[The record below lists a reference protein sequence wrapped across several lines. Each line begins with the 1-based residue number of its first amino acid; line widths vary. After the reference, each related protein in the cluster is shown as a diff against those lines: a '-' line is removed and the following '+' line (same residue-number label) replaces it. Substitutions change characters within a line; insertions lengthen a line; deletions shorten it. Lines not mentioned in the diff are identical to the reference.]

1 MNILIVEDEYL
12 IADMISIMLRRNGY
26 AQIIHADTLDKAS
39 EALEE
44 GPDVCFV
51 DIRLNGES
59 GIDFAKILQQKE
71 IPFIFITANNE
82 METIRSAAL
91 TNPQAYL
98 SKPVNEKDLI
108 ATLEIIRARFPKYIW
123 VRTSLGKIK
132 IRQSDILY
140 VEADNVYSKIVCES
154 RTYMERITLKE
165 VEDLLEPFFI
175 KVHRS
180 FIVNRNRIDSF
191 KSNELRIG
199 SYKIPVS
206 KKYQELI
213 QKHQS

>member
-12 IADMISIMLRRNGY
+12 IADMLCIILRRNGY
-26 AQIIHADTLDKAS
+26 NRITHADTLEKAGK
-39 EALEE
+39 ALEE
-44 GPDVCFV
+44 EPDVCFV
-51 DIRLNGES
+51 DIRLNGEN
-59 GIDFAKILQQKE
+59 GIEFAALLQQRE

-82 METIRSAAL
+82 LETIRSAAL

-108 ATLEIIRARFPKYIW
+108 ASLEIIRARFQKYIW
-123 VRTSLGKIK
+123 VRTSMGKIK

-140 VEADNVYSKIVCES
+140 IEADNVYSKIVCAS
-154 RTYMERITLKE
+154 KTYMERITLKE
-165 VEDLLEPFFI
+165 VGDLLEPFFI

-180 FIVNRNRIDSF
+180 FIVNRNMIDSF

-199 SYKIPVS
+199 EHRIPVS
-206 KKYQELI
+206 KKYQDLAH
-213 QKHQS
+213 KY